1 LTRGAA
7 GAYHVRMSDQN
18 PKVLPVQ
25 PAQAVRER
33 SLLRNVYLWMT
44 GGLALTAVVALG
56 VASNPQFIRSLLA
69 SRFLFFA
76 LLIAEVA
83 LVWFL
88 SARIS
93 TLDPAAAVGGFVAY
107 AVLNGV
113 TLSVIL
119 LAYARA
125 SIANA
130 LFISAGTFAGMSL
143 YAVTTKRDLS
153 RFGTYLIYG
162 LWGILIASLVNLFLR
177 SPAVQWLL
185 SYLGVALFL
194 GLTAYDTQIIKRWSQ
209 EIGDSAGEAD
219 YIRLS
224 ILGALKLYL
233 DFINLFLFF
242 LRILGRRR

>member
-1 LTRGAA
+1 
-7 GAYHVRMSDQN
+7 MSDQK
-18 PKVLPVQ
+18 PLLTTAR

-56 VASNPQFIRSLLA
+56 VASNQDFTRALVA
-69 SRFLFFA
+69 NRFLFFA
-76 LLIAEVA
+76 ILIAEVA

-88 SARIS
+88 SARIT
-93 TLDPAAAVGGFVAY
+93 TLSPATAVGGFVAY

-125 SIANA
+125 SVSTA
-130 LFISAGTFAGMSL
+130 LFVSAGTFAGMSL

-162 LWGILIASLVNLFLR
+162 LWGILIASLVNFFLR
-177 SPAVQWLL
+177 SPAVHWML

-194 GLTAYDTQIIKRWSQ
+194 GLTAYDTQVIKRWSQ
-209 EIGDSAGEAD
+209 ELGDSAGEAD

-242 LRILGRRR
+242 VRIFGRRR

>member
-1 LTRGAA
+1 MTRGGA

-56 VASNPQFIRSLLA
+56 VASNPEFIRSLLS

-88 SARIS
+88 SARIT

-143 YAVTTKRDLS
+143 YAVTTRRDLS

-162 LWGILIASLVNLFLR
+162 LWGLLIASLVNLFLR
-177 SPAVQWLL
+177 SPAVQWVL

>member
-1 LTRGAA
+1 
-7 GAYHVRMSDQN
+7 MSDQK
-18 PKVLPVQ
+18 PLLTTAR

-56 VASNPQFIRSLLA
+56 VASNQDFTRALVA
-69 SRFLFFA
+69 NRFLFFA
-76 LLIAEVA
+76 ILIAEVA

-88 SARIS
+88 SARIT
-93 TLDPAAAVGGFVAY
+93 TLSPATAVGGFVAY

-125 SIANA
+125 SVSTA
-130 LFISAGTFAGMSL
+130 LFVSAGTFAGMSL

-162 LWGILIASLVNLFLR
+162 LWGILIASLVNFFLR
-177 SPAVQWLL
+177 SPAVHWVL

-194 GLTAYDTQIIKRWSQ
+194 GLTAYDTQVIKRWSQ
-209 EIGDSAGEAD
+209 ELGDSAGEAD

-242 LRILGRRR
+242 VRIFGRRR

>member
-1 LTRGAA
+1 
-7 GAYHVRMSDQN
+7 MSSQD
-18 PKVLPVQ
+18 PKALPVQ

-56 VASNPQFIRSLLA
+56 VAANPDFIRALLS
-69 SRFLFFA
+69 SRLLFFA
-76 LLIAEVA
+76 LLIGEVA

-88 SARIS
+88 SARIT
-93 TLDPAAAVGGFVAY
+93 TLSPSAAVGGFVAY

-119 LAYARA
+119 LAYART

-130 LFISAGTFAGMSL
+130 LFVSAGTFAGMSL
-143 YAVTTKRDLS
+143 YAVSTKRDLS
-153 RFGTYLIYG
+153 RFGGYLLYG

-177 SPAVQWLL
+177 SPAVQWVM

-209 EIGDSAGEAD
+209 QLGDSAGEAD

-233 DFINLFLFF
+233 DFLNLFLFF

>member
-1 LTRGAA
+1 ML
-7 GAYHVRMSDQN
+7 MSDQK
-18 PKVLPVQ
+18 PLVTSAPQ
-25 PAQAVRER
+25 AQAVRER

-56 VASNPQFIRSLLA
+56 VASNQDFTRALVA
-69 SRFLFFA
+69 NRFLFFA
-76 LLIAEVA
+76 ILIAEVA

-88 SARIS
+88 SARIT
-93 TLDPAAAVGGFVAY
+93 TLSPATAVGGFVAY

-113 TLSVIL
+113 TLSIIL

-125 SIANA
+125 SVSTA
-130 LFISAGTFAGMSL
+130 LFVSAGTFAGMSL

-162 LWGILIASLVNLFLR
+162 LWGILIASLVNFFLR
-177 SPAVQWLL
+177 SPAVHWML

-194 GLTAYDTQIIKRWSQ
+194 GLTAYDTQVIKRWSQ
-209 EIGDSAGEAD
+209 ELGDSAGEAD

-242 LRILGRRR
+242 VRIFGRRR

>member
-1 LTRGAA
+1 
-7 GAYHVRMSDQN
+7 MSDQDRRA
-18 PKVLPVQ
+18 LPVQ

-56 VASNPQFIRSLLA
+56 VASNPDFIRSLLS
-69 SRFLFFA
+69 SRFLFFG

-88 SARIS
+88 SARIT
-93 TLDPAAAVGGFVAY
+93 TLSPAAAVGGFAAY
-107 AVLNGV
+107 AVLNGI

-125 SIANA
+125 SVANA

-153 RFGTYLIYG
+153 RFGTYLLYG
-162 LWGILIASLVNLFLR
+162 LWGLLIASLVNLFLR
-177 SPAVQWLL
+177 SPAVQWVL
-185 SYLGVALFL
+185 SYAGVALFL

-209 EIGDSAGEAD
+209 EIGDQAGEED
-219 YIRLS
+219 FIRLS

-233 DFINLFLFF
+233 DFLNLFLFF
-242 LRILGRRR
+242 LRIVSRRR

>member
-1 LTRGAA
+1 
-7 GAYHVRMSDQN
+7 MSDQK
-18 PKVLPVQ
+18 PLLTTAR

-56 VASNPQFIRSLLA
+56 VASNQDFTRALVA
-69 SRFLFFA
+69 NRFLFFA
-76 LLIAEVA
+76 ILIAEVA

-88 SARIS
+88 SARIT
-93 TLDPAAAVGGFVAY
+93 TLSPATAVGGFVAY

-125 SIANA
+125 SVSTA
-130 LFISAGTFAGMSL
+130 LFVSAGTFAGMSL

-162 LWGILIASLVNLFLR
+162 LWGILIASLVNFFLR
-177 SPAVQWLL
+177 SPAVHWML

-194 GLTAYDTQIIKRWSQ
+194 ALTAYDTQVIKRWSQ
-209 EIGDSAGEAD
+209 ELGDSAGEAD

-242 LRILGRRR
+242 VRIFGRRR

>member
-1 LTRGAA
+1 
-7 GAYHVRMSDQN
+7 MSDQK
-18 PKVLPVQ
+18 PLVTSAPQ
-25 PAQAVRER
+25 AQAVRER

-56 VASNPQFIRSLLA
+56 VASNQDFTRALVA
-69 SRFLFFA
+69 NRFLFFA
-76 LLIAEVA
+76 MLIAEVA

-88 SARIS
+88 SARIT
-93 TLDPAAAVGGFVAY
+93 TLSPATAVGGFVAY

-125 SIANA
+125 SVSTA
-130 LFISAGTFAGMSL
+130 LFVSAGTFAGMSL

-177 SPAVQWLL
+177 SPAVHWVL

-194 GLTAYDTQIIKRWSQ
+194 GLTAYDTQVIKRWSQ
-209 EIGDSAGEAD
+209 ELGDSAGEAD

-242 LRILGRRR
+242 VRIFRRRR

>member
-1 LTRGAA
+1 
-7 GAYHVRMSDQN
+7 MSDQK
-18 PKVLPVQ
+18 PLLTTARLV
-25 PAQAVRER
+25 QAVRER

-56 VASNPQFIRSLLA
+56 VASNQDFTRALVA
-69 SRFLFFA
+69 NRFLFFA
-76 LLIAEVA
+76 ILIAEVA

-88 SARIS
+88 SARIT
-93 TLDPAAAVGGFVAY
+93 TLRPATAVGGFVAY

-113 TLSVIL
+113 TLSIIL

-125 SIANA
+125 SVSTA
-130 LFISAGTFAGMSL
+130 LFVSAGTFAGMSL

-162 LWGILIASLVNLFLR
+162 LWGILIASLVNFFLR
-177 SPAVQWLL
+177 SPAVHWML

-194 GLTAYDTQIIKRWSQ
+194 GLTAYDTQVIKRWSQ
-209 EIGDSAGEAD
+209 ELGDSAGEAD

-242 LRILGRRR
+242 VRIFGRRR

>member
-1 LTRGAA
+1 
-7 GAYHVRMSDQN
+7 MSDRN
-18 PKVLPVQ
+18 PNALPVQ

-56 VASNPQFIRSLLA
+56 VASNPEFVRSLLS
-69 SRFLFFA
+69 SRLLFFA
-76 LLIAEVA
+76 LLIAEVG

-88 SARIS
+88 SARIT
-93 TLDPAAAVGGFVAY
+93 TLSPAAAVGGFVAY

-119 LAYARA
+119 LVYARA

-130 LFISAGTFAGMSL
+130 LFVSAGTFAGMSL
-143 YAVTTKRDLS
+143 YAVTTQRDLS
-153 RFGTYLIYG
+153 RFGSYLLYG
-162 LWGILIASLVNLFLR
+162 LWGILIASLANLFLR
-177 SPAVQWLL
+177 SPAVQWVL

-209 EIGDSAGEAD
+209 ELGEQAGEED
-219 YIRLS
+219 FIRLS

-233 DFINLFLFF
+233 DFLNLFLFF

>member
-1 LTRGAA
+1 
-7 GAYHVRMSDQN
+7 MPEQQ
-18 PKVLPVQ
+18 PKALPVQ
-25 PAQAVRER
+25 PAQSIRER

-56 VASNPQFIRSLLA
+56 VAANPDFIRTLLSSRLLFFSLL
-69 SRFLFFA
+69 
-76 LLIAEVA
+76 IGEVA

-88 SARIS
+88 SARIAALS
-93 TLDPAAAVGGFVAY
+93 PGAAVAGFVAY
-107 AVLNGV
+107 AVLNGL

-130 LFISAGTFAGMSL
+130 LFVSAGTFAGMSL
-143 YAVTTKRDLS
+143 YAVSTKRDLS
-153 RFGTYLIYG
+153 GFGSYLLYG
-162 LWGILIASLVNLFLR
+162 LWGILLASLVNLFLR
-177 SPAVQWLL
+177 SPALQWVL

-194 GLTAYDTQIIKRWSQ
+194 GLTAYDTQLIKRWSQ

-219 YIRLS
+219 YLRLS

>member
-1 LTRGAA
+1 
-7 GAYHVRMSDQN
+7 MSDQK
-18 PKVLPVQ
+18 PLLTTAR

-56 VASNPQFIRSLLA
+56 VASNQDFTRALVA
-69 SRFLFFA
+69 NRFLFFA
-76 LLIAEVA
+76 ILIAEVA

-88 SARIS
+88 SARIT
-93 TLDPAAAVGGFVAY
+93 TLSPATAVGGFVAY

-125 SIANA
+125 SVSTA
-130 LFISAGTFAGMSL
+130 LFVSAGTFAGMSL

-177 SPAVQWLL
+177 SPAVHWML

-194 GLTAYDTQIIKRWSQ
+194 GLTAYDTQVIKRWSQ
-209 EIGDSAGEAD
+209 ELGDSAGEAD

-242 LRILGRRR
+242 VRIFGRRR

>member
-1 LTRGAA
+1 
-7 GAYHVRMSDQN
+7 MSDQN
-18 PKVLPVQ
+18 PKALPVQ

-177 SPAVQWLL
+177 SPAVQWAAVLPRGGPFPGPHRL
-185 SYLGVALFL
+185 RHPDHQAL
-194 GLTAYDTQIIKRWSQ
+194 
-209 EIGDSAGEAD
+209 EPGDRG
-219 YIRLS
+219 
-224 ILGALKLYL
+224 
-233 DFINLFLFF
+233 
-242 LRILGRRR
+242 LGRGGGLHPPFHPRGPEAVPGLHQPVPVLPADPGPKALGPRS

>member
-1 LTRGAA
+1 
-7 GAYHVRMSDQN
+7 MSDQK
-18 PKVLPVQ
+18 PLVTSAPQ
-25 PAQAVRER
+25 AQAVRER

-56 VASNPQFIRSLLA
+56 VASNPNLVGALVA
-69 SRFLFFA
+69 NRFLFFA
-76 LLIAEVA
+76 ILIAEVA

-88 SARIS
+88 SARIT
-93 TLDPAAAVGGFVAY
+93 TLSPATAVGGFVAY

-125 SIANA
+125 SVSTA
-130 LFISAGTFAGMSL
+130 LFVSAGTFAGMSL

-162 LWGILIASLVNLFLR
+162 LWGILIASLVNMFLR
-177 SPAVQWLL
+177 SPAVHWVL

-194 GLTAYDTQIIKRWSQ
+194 GLTAYDTQVIKRWSQ
-209 EIGDSAGEAD
+209 ELGDSAGEAD

-242 LRILGRRR
+242 VRIFGRRR

>member
-1 LTRGAA
+1 
-7 GAYHVRMSDQN
+7 MSDQN
-18 PKVLPVQ
+18 PNALPAQ
-25 PAQAVRER
+25 PSQAVRER

-56 VASNPQFIRSLLA
+56 VASNPDFVRTLMS
-69 SRFLFFA
+69 SRLLFFV
-76 LLIAEVA
+76 LLIAEVG

-88 SARIS
+88 SARIA
-93 TLDPAAAVGGFVAY
+93 TLSPAAAVGGFVAY

-130 LFISAGTFAGMSL
+130 HFVSAGTFAGMSL
-143 YAVTTKRDLS
+143 YAVSTQRDLS
-153 RFGTYLIYG
+153 RFGSYLLYG
-162 LWGILIASLVNLFLR
+162 LWGILIASLANLFLR
-177 SPAVQWLL
+177 SPAVQWVL

-209 EIGDSAGEAD
+209 ELGDSAGEED
-219 YIRLS
+219 FIRLS

-233 DFINLFLFF
+233 DFLNLFLFF